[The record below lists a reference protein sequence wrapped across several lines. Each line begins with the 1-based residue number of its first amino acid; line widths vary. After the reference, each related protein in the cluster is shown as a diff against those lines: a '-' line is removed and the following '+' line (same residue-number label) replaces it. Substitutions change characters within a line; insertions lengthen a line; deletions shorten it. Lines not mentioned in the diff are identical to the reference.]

1 MVSVNKQNM
10 KIHNLNIGYQKIHVS
25 QSANPLKWRF
35 LINFFYCVQIRKFN
49 MYLLKV
55 AITFVE
61 LKKAGSWQTQNQKF
75 HWSLWNSTFLTKLSG
90 IDLHVSYEFLLVV
103 LTKTSYQTL
112 AKTMGGRPD
121 CNMKFLAWAPV
132 TKPMGFGPRVP
143 NCCIVLAL
151 SSGVIIQGSMVQ
163 ILSKDLL
170 FFLLSKSLEN

>member
-1 MVSVNKQNM
+1 M
-10 KIHNLNIGYQKIHVS
+10 ILNTLLRPFHH
-25 QSANPLKWRF
+25 F
-35 LINFFYCVQIRKFN
+35 LFFYCVQIRKFN

-121 CNMKFLAWAPV
+121 CNMKFLAWALLTFLTRYIFGDLSPYFKDWN
-132 TKPMGFGPRVP
+132 TK
-143 NCCIVLAL
+143 L
-151 SSGVIIQGSMVQ
+151 SNN
-163 ILSKDLL
+163 LTRL
-170 FFLLSKSLEN
+170 